1 MIRCNLHKLRSV
13 FILVLLLAIIQL
25 NYSCSGCS
33 PSGRRSLQN
42 INSYETS
49 SREAISRQNP
59 NNKEYEKKSED
70 NPKVLS
76 LNELYEKYKTSVF
89 LVYTSDGFNNYQG
102 SGFFISK
109 NGLAVSNYH
118 VFQGTSKGLEVIKT
132 LDGNQFKI
140 SEVLEKSEDNDY
152 IIFRVNIG
160 NYNIKN
166 PIAVAS
172 QEPQI
177 GEDVFAI
184 GNPKGLESTLSKGI
198 VSGFRANNSLI
209 QTTTEITHGSSGG
222 PLLNMRG
229 EVTGITAAGLGEADL
244 NFAVNIKVLKISRF
258 IHFIHT
264 NPDY

>member
-1 MIRCNLHKLRSV
+1 MIRFNLQKPWSF
-13 FILVLLLAIIQL
+13 FIPVLLLAIIL
-25 NYSCSGCS
+25 FTSSCSGCS
-33 PSGRRSLQN
+33 PSGRRSHQK
-42 INSYETS
+42 ISSYKTS
-49 SREAISRQNP
+49 SGKVIKRHDTG
-59 NNKEYEKKSED
+59 NKEIEKTKID
-70 NPKVLS
+70 KTKALS
-76 LNELYEKYKTSVF
+76 LNELYEKYKNAVF
-89 LVYTSDGFNNYQG
+89 LVYTSDGYNNYQG

-140 SEVLEKSEDNDY
+140 SKVLEKNEDNDY

-160 NYNIKN
+160 NYHIMH
-166 PIAVAS
+166 PIPISS

-222 PLLNMRG
+222 PLLNMKG

-244 NFAVNIKVLKISRF
+244 NFAVNIKILKLYRY
-258 IHFIHT
+258 
-264 NPDY
+264 NPYKDNLDY